1 MALALRMAAH
11 ATMASSVNQ
20 TVKLRR
26 VGATT
31 SLSGAPLRTGRA
43 DCSAS
48 GSSLCRS
55 VSPPL
60 VMPVMAPPV
69 QEASLGGAED
79 PVLDAPY
86 DGLRRSP
93 IHAGPRHR
101 LSPVGLFGSHR
112 LTSPIGTGV
121 QVHGFR

>member
-1 MALALRMAAH
+1 VS
-11 ATMASSVNQ
+11 ATS
-20 TVKLRR
+20 R

-31 SLSGAPLRTGRA
+31 LLSSAPLRTGRA

-55 VSPPL
+55 VSHPL

-69 QEASLGGAED
+69 QKASLGGAED

-86 DGLRRSP
+86 GGLRRSP
-93 IHAGPRHR
+93 IDIGPRHR

-112 LTSPIGTGV
+112 LTSPTGTGV